1 MTADRIGVVVIGTG
15 GMGQLHAQNCAESP
29 DAELVGL
36 YDVVPEAARRV
47 AAQFGVKKVY
57 ESLNDAVGESRAD
70 AVIVATPNMF
80 HRESVVAALQAGRH
94 CLCEKPLA
102 VHAADIEAMIAAR
115 DRSGRLLMTAQHLRF
130 EERSRTLKRM
140 IDAGRLGDV
149 YYTRAWWLRR
159 RFAPTTPGFLTRVQ
173 AGRGP
178 GMDLGVHVLDLALH
192 LLGQPTPVSVSG
204 VATCQLGRR
213 PDVTNQWGTYAPE
226 AFEVE
231 DFAAGLI
238 RFASGAA
245 LSLEVSWLLNMVEPE
260 LYSIWLHGTEGGV
273 RWPDLRLAHV
283 QDGALVDTQV
293 VSGLGAEGHRD
304 ELRAFLAAIRSGGP
318 SPVPAEQSLTVA
330 RVLEALYAS
339 AESGR
344 EMRLDAAP
352 RG

>member
-1 MTADRIGVVVIGTG
+1 MKSDPIGVVVIGTG
-15 GMGQLHAQNCAESP
+15 GMGQLHVQNCVESP
-29 DAELVGL
+29 DAELVGV
-36 YDVVPEAARRV
+36 YDVAPEAARRV

-57 ESLNDAVGESRAD
+57 ESLIDAVGEPRAD
-70 AVIVATPNMF
+70 AVIVATPNVF
-80 HRESVVAALQAGRH
+80 HRESVVAALEVGKH

-102 VHAADIEAMIAAR
+102 VRAADIAAMIAAR

-159 RFAPTTPGFLTRVQ
+159 RFAPTTPGFLTRAQ

-192 LLGQPTPVSVSG
+192 LLDQPTPVSVSG

-213 PDVTNQWGTYAPE
+213 PDVTNQWGTYAPA

-238 RFASGAA
+238 RFADGAA
-245 LSLEVSWLLNMVEPE
+245 LSLEVSWLSTCRAE
-260 LYSIWLHGTEGGV
+260 LCSVGCTGRRRGCAGRTCV
-273 RWPDLRLAHV
+273 AHV
-283 QDGALVDTQV
+283 QEGAWSTRKWSAAWDGRPPQPPAR
-293 VSGLGAEGHRD
+293 VSR
-304 ELRAFLAAIRSGGP
+304 AIRSGGP
-318 SPVPAEQSLTVA
+318 SPRTRGQS
-330 RVLEALYAS
+330 
-339 AESGR
+339 
-344 EMRLDAAP
+344 
-352 RG
+352 